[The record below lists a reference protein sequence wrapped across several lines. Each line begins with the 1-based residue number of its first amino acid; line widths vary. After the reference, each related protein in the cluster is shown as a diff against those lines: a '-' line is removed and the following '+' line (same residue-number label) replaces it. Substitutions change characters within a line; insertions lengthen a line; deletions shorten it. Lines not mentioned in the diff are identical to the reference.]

1 MGGRH
6 DREDFSPDVE
16 FSANKAENSTG
27 KEKSSR
33 SLAQD
38 KSDTHG
44 YAGYATYQPAI
55 RYWPFQFIEAGIFAV
70 LTALLIA
77 LAFINRRDA

>member
-1 MGGRH
+1 M
-6 DREDFSPDVE
+6 
-16 FSANKAENSTG
+16 
-27 KEKSSR
+27 
-33 SLAQD
+33 
-38 KSDTHG
+38 HG

>member
-1 MGGRH
+1 M
-6 DREDFSPDVE
+6 
-16 FSANKAENSTG
+16 
-27 KEKSSR
+27 
-33 SLAQD
+33 
-38 KSDTHG
+38 HG

-77 LAFINRRDA
+77 LAFITAGTLNGRGRRQPPVRTSAGGRPGRGSGW